1 MRAQVWLEDELMDAL
16 GTRQK
21 QGLQHREFQQVE
33 VGISLLAPDLS
44 EGVAVD
50 VRNNIEFMEIP
61 VLD

>member
-21 QGLQHREFQQVE
+21 QGLQHRKFQQVE
-33 VGISLLAPDLS
+33 VGISLLVPDLS